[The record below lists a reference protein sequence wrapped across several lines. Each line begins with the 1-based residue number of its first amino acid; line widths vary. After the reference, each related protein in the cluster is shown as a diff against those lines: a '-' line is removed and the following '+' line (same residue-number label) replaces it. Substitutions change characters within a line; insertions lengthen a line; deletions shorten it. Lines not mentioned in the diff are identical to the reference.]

1 MPLQDGFWLPSLA
14 SVTSGFVTQSAVCS
28 HSVHGNHLPKA
39 WLILSYLPLP
49 DVIDQLFFMLCTS
62 HRLQA
67 SCTTPIC
74 VGFLSGFFL
83 PAVTGSLHFSF
94 LPTTRFQSSRGF
106 HVTHTPLLKEI
117 GQETQEEIQKRIHI
131 NDL

>member
-1 MPLQDGFWLPSLA
+1 MPLQDGFRLPSLA

-74 VGFLSGFFL
+74 VGFLSGFFFTCCDRQSPFLFLTNYTL
-83 PAVTGSLHFSF
+83 PVFPRIPCDTHPPFKGNRTGN
-94 LPTTRFQSSRGF
+94 PRRNTKEN
-106 HVTHTPLLKEI
+106 TH
-117 GQETQEEIQKRIHI
+117 Q
-131 NDL
+131 